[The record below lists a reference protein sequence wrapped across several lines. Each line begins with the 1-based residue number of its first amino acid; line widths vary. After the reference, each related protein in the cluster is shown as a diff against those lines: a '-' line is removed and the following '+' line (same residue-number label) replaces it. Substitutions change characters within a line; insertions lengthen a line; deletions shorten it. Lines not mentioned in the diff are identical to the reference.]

1 MILLSSRTD
10 YEAFQY
16 LSFFNPDFTFDLCI
30 TPSLDG
36 LTRLVL
42 QYVTPIY
49 ILLLL
54 SLALLITRII
64 ARSRRLSK
72 YTSKRSFLQ
81 ALWLLF
87 LITYINI
94 ANTTFE
100 LLHCKIVGPLN
111 GIQNLVLAHDASVVC
126 YQGVHLPYA
135 IIAIILASFFVLP
148 FPWYALVLMCFPK
161 LKPITDVYCS
171 PYKDNRRSWVWWS
184 LKRRI
189 FLVLLGVFVQDFVYR
204 HFSLL
209 LAFALILA
217 VFELTWPYQTQFD
230 NYFGCFVS
238 WMTLVVGIVTLPS
251 IYLYVDPYRI
261 VSAILVLATIVFG
274 FCLLIVET
282 ILRFKGKSVG
292 VVLRNCMR
300 PRLVEIKEYVVEKFR
315 SVGRSSNA
323 LELEDSTSSSILPSV
338 STIDATGYREPLLD
352 SSYFGEGESSF
363 NSTSVERGSKK
374 KGKSTKKHQHSMT
387 QSSNARIRPTMS
399 VISPDRSSRYSDSGF
414 AAVHSE

>member
-1 MILLSSRTD
+1 M
-10 YEAFQY
+10 
-16 LSFFNPDFTFDLCI
+16 
-30 TPSLDG
+30 
-36 LTRLVL
+36 
-42 QYVTPIY
+42 
-49 ILLLL
+49 
-54 SLALLITRII
+54 
-64 ARSRRLSK
+64 
-72 YTSKRSFLQ
+72 
-81 ALWLLF
+81 
-87 LITYINI
+87 
-94 ANTTFE
+94 
-100 LLHCKIVGPLN
+100 
-111 GIQNLVLAHDASVVC
+111 
-126 YQGVHLPYA
+126 
-135 IIAIILASFFVLP
+135 
-148 FPWYALVLMCFPK
+148 
-161 LKPITDVYCS
+161 
-171 PYKDNRRSWVWWS
+171 
-184 LKRRI
+184 
-189 FLVLLGVFVQDFVYR
+189 FVQDFVYR